1 MSNLLFD
8 RISQRASSLFVT
20 TIIGVLALNSIPTTT
35 LAKPIKIGTAMT
47 FDFKGCTKTSGGQ
60 DIICVGNFRNRDADK
75 RIIIHIKSSFITDF
89 DGKNYAPDELR
100 ISDKLCRS
108 DCSGQGIVLV
118 EGVDYKAS
126 FLFKD
131 VSLSSPKI
139 ALFQINNYSGGFDV
153 IKIRKIKVSS
163 SRSEDTNE
171 NSTSSL
177 SDEQELQN
185 TVNEVEKQDRQR
197 IAAAQA
203 EQQKKD
209 REALARKQKQSGY
222 TSKKPAS
229 PSWLEQ
235 QVNQGILDLFGH
247 PRKPGK
253 K

>member
-20 TIIGVLALNSIPTTT
+20 TIISVLALNSIPTTT

-47 FDFKGCTKTSGGQ
+47 FDFKGCTKSSGGQ

-75 RIIIHIKSSFITDF
+75 SIHIHRKSSFITDF
-89 DGKNYAPDELR
+89 AGKNYAPDELR
-100 ISDKLCRS
+100 ISDKLCRGS
-108 DCSGQGIVLV
+108 SCNVQSILLV

-139 ALFQINNYSGGFDV
+139 ALFQIASWSNFET
-153 IKIRKIKVSS
+153 IKIRRINVSS

-171 NSTSSL
+171 NSSSSL
-177 SDEQELQN
+177 TDEQELQN

-203 EQQKKD
+203 EQRKKE
-209 REALARKQKQSGY
+209 REAFARKQKQSGY
-222 TSKKPAS
+222 TSTKPAS

-235 QVNQGILDLFGH
+235 TVNQGILDLFGQ